1 MHDYYKYR
9 ERAAAYEWYRTSVRI
24 GLSEVCVVC
33 QCVSRVHAM
42 RAVSRI
48 GFRHEHF
55 VYSTVGDSDYS
66 CSERKTDTQSAIG
79 SEQTSILHRPRS
91 DVRPATAHTT
101 GARTNTFALFA
112 VLYAP
117 PLPLCTRRSHN
128 QAVPKTGDSPDLS
141 LTNHL
146 VATLGERSV
155 RPPQPSL
162 SIRSRLR
169 APAVAHSV
177 HELCPCIT

>member
-1 MHDYYKYR
+1 MITTNTVS
-9 ERAAAYEWYRTSVRI
+9 EQPRTNGTVQVYVLVCVSVRRV
-24 GLSEVCVVC
+24 SVCESC
-33 QCVSRVHAM
+33 ACDA

-48 GFRHEHF
+48 GFRREYF
-55 VYSTVGDSDYS
+55 VYRYSSDSVS
-66 CSERKTDTQSAIG
+66 CVRKTEQSAIRG